1 MELEYLKIKTSGGF
15 MYGGDQKLFG
25 GEVRK
30 SGCGMI
36 AACDMVLFLR
46 GEKSPAFTEYAR
58 FVEDIRDSD
67 AYRGTSNPVGVSPF
81 KVARLINSRAEDR
94 CFGFY
99 SRIFF
104 GRRSLGRFIESSLA
118 AGLPVIVRIGA
129 NGKKLPYSIEYPASG
144 NRRASGH
151 MTWHYITVT
160 GLSDSGILT
169 FSSWSGKGETRLDD
183 LYRYFGITGGIITD
197 KKYVW
202 DFIKGL

>member
-46 GEKSPAFTEYAR
+46 GEKSLTFTEYAR
-58 FVEDIRDSD
+58 FVEDIRDND
-67 AYRGTSNPVGVSPF
+67 AYRGTANPVGVSPF
-81 KVARLINSRAEDR
+81 KAARLINKRVENHR
-94 CFGFY
+94 FKFW

-104 GRRSLGRFIESSLA
+104 SRKSLGNLIENSLA

-144 NRRASGH
+144 NRRAAGN
-151 MTWHYITVT
+151 MTWHYVTVT

-169 FSSWSGKGETRLDD
+169 FSSWSGKGEMVLDD
-183 LYRYFGITGGIITD
+183 LYRYFGITGGIIAD
-197 KKYVW
+197 RKYV
-202 DFIKGL
+202 KAPL